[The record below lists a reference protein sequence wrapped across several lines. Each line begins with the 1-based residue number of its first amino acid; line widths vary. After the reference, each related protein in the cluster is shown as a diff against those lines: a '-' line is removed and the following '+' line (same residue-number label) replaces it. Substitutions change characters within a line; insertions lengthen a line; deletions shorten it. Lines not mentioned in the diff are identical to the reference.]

1 MRRGVVRVVR
11 PVIRRRL
18 AARTAAVATAV
29 ALLAAC
35 SAEIRSGGTTGTS
48 NARVTPARLSR
59 ALPGD
64 SARMLFPATG
74 AETRWTQGLDV
85 FVRQVS
91 RAAAAECAHDRGI
104 GLPEQVPLAFI
115 RFSEVPD
122 LDFLARHGFGQ
133 SAPVPT
139 PTARPVAAPSGSAA
153 AVRACRAEGETAADT
168 LRGPY
173 AGLQGR
179 WFAQLAPLRREPATA
194 RALRTLPGCFAGHGI
209 KARDEDGFFRGADAR
224 LNSVTPV
231 ELPGADLGLGRAYA
245 DCMRPVEAVRE
256 PARLR
261 LRERFLADHADDIRE
276 LRETLVPSLRRA
288 EERYGLRLAF
298 PAP

>member
-1 MRRGVVRVVR
+1 MRRGAVRGVR
-11 PVIRRRL
+11 AVIRRRF
-18 AARTAAVATAV
+18 AARTAVAATAV
-29 ALLAAC
+29 VLLAAC
-35 SAEIRSGGTTGTS
+35 SAVIRSGGTAGTS
-48 NARVTPARLSR
+48 SAPVASARLTQ

-64 SARMLFPATG
+64 PARMLLPATG

-85 FVRQVS
+85 FARQVS
-91 RAAAAECAHDRGI
+91 RAAAAACAHDRGI

-139 PTARPVAAPSGSAA
+139 PTARPVAARSGSAA
-153 AVRACRAEGETAADT
+153 AVRACRVEGETAADA
-168 LRGPY
+168 LRDPY

-179 WFAQLAPLRREPATA
+179 WFAELAALRRDPATA

-209 KARDEDGFFRGADAR
+209 KVRDEDGFFGFADAR
-224 LNSVTPV
+224 LNSATPM
-231 ELPGADLGLGRAYA
+231 ELPGADLELGRAYA

-276 LRETLVPSLRRA
+276 LREALVPSLRRA